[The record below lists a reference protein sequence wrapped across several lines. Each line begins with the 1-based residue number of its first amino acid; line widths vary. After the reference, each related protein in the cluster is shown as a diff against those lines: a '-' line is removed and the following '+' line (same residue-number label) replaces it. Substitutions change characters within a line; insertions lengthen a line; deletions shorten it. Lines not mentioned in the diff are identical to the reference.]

1 MVDILELSGTGRPHN
16 EADRLKALRD
26 LGVVDTAPE
35 VEFDALVRAAA
46 LVCGT
51 PISLITLVEQDRQW
65 FKANYGLPGVTETSR
80 DISFCAHA
88 IYGEG
93 LMEVE
98 DATLDDRFADNPLV
112 TEGPQFRFYAGVPL
126 SLASGQNVG
135 TLCVVDD
142 KPRTLTPHQREI
154 LTHLACAATRALE
167 SRLALDRKHE
177 LLVVQSRAASIITN
191 SVDAIVT
198 VGLDGTIQLWNAA
211 AEVMFGYRAEQAI
224 GQPHSLV
231 MVPGTGEDWRQG
243 GTHETVRQTSKGTIL
258 PVSVSSGPVYSEAGE
273 IIGKTEIIRD
283 ISDGVSVKRE
293 LIKERERLQHI
304 IEATETGTW
313 EWNIQTGETRF
324 NQRWAQF
331 IGSTLEKLAPVSIQT
346 WADRT
351 HPDDLKLSQPL
362 LQQHFDGQSGVY
374 KAETRMRHA
383 EGHWVW
389 MLDRGKVITRTDS
402 GKPEWMFGTRQDI
415 TARRLQEDHLR
426 ESQTFLDRTGRVAGV
441 GGWQVDLASGK
452 IVWSDETC
460 RIHGVEPGYV
470 PQMDEAINFYAPE
483 ARPTIQAAVE
493 KSMQTGEGWD
503 LELPF
508 IKADGQRIWVR
519 AVGGAEFEG
528 GSAVRLSGAFQDIS
542 EQVEQRVAL
551 ELLSDRQA
559 VATENGRIG
568 IWDVDLESGTSH
580 YSEMWCGLL
589 GYTRSEMG
597 NSGTKWLEFVHPDD
611 RERALTADRDH
622 IAGKSPFFEEQF
634 RMRHRDGSWVWILD
648 RGKVVRRDG
657 DGKPIRMIGTHID
670 ITSQKLAEQEQ
681 FLLAE
686 RVKIATDSGGIG
698 IWDYDLLTDEVTWDS
713 WMYRLFGLPCGEGGP
728 ALDIWRRH
736 IHPDDT
742 DRVAIALRQ
751 TIEGAVPLEEEH
763 RIIHPDNSVHHI
775 RLSAKVIA
783 DPTGSATQLIGAA
796 WDVTNARKMAL
807 QLEEQHELLRVT
819 LHSIGDAVMT
829 TSADGCVE
837 WLNPVAEKMTGWTT
851 VEAKGQP
858 SHCVFNIVHEET
870 RQSAQDPIEACLR
883 MTSVVGLDHDTMLIA
898 RDGREFSIEDS
909 AAPIRNS
916 EGEILGVV
924 LVFHDVSEQR
934 RMSRE
939 MRHRAT
945 HDPLTGLINRAEFD
959 RRLTS
964 LFEKSQFDDAPNALL
979 YIDLDQFKI
988 VNDSCG
994 HAVGDLLL
1002 KQVSKLLSETVR
1014 SGDTLARLGGDE
1026 FAVLLTMCSIE
1037 NATRIAQKMCDR
1049 MSDFRFTH
1057 DGKRFRVGTSIGLVP
1072 VDATMP
1078 SVASILQAADSACYA
1093 AKEAGRNRVQIWAD
1107 SDKAMAARSG
1117 QMRWASRI
1125 EHALDED
1132 GFVLFAQDIRPVT
1145 GPVGGRHAELL
1156 IRMKNE
1162 DGSLIQPGAFLPA
1175 AERFNLASRIDRW
1188 VLSHAIE
1195 WVASR
1200 AKSPDLE
1207 MISINLSGQ
1216 SVGDRSFHV
1225 NAMAMLEAAGEEVCS
1240 RLCFE
1245 ITETAAITN
1254 LADATSFIEQVRN
1267 IKVRVALDDFG
1278 AGASSFGYLK
1288 RFPVDYLK
1296 IDGQFIRDL
1305 IDDPLNDATVRCFV
1319 EVARVL
1325 GIKTVAE
1332 YVGNDAVLSK
1342 LAEIGVDYAQGF
1354 HLHKPE
1360 PLLA

>member
-1 MVDILELSGTGRPHN
+1 MVDILELAPTDKALA
-16 EADRLKALRD
+16 EDKRLKALRN
-26 LGVVDTAPE
+26 LGVLDTAPE

-65 FKANYGLPGVTETSR
+65 FKANYGLSGVTETSR

-88 IYGEG
+88 IYVEG

-98 DATLDDRFADNPLV
+98 DASLDARFAGNPMV
-112 TEGPQFRFYAGVPL
+112 TGGPEVRFYAGVPL

-135 TLCVVDD
+135 TLCVIDD

-167 SRLALDRKHE
+167 SRIALAREHD
-177 LLVVQSRAASIITN
+177 LLVVQSRAASIINN

-198 VGLDGTIQLWNAA
+198 VGLDGIIQLWNAA
-211 AEVMFGYRAEQAI
+211 AEEMFGYRTEQAI

-231 MVPGTGEDWRQG
+231 LVPGTGEDWRQG
-243 GTHETVRQTSKGTIL
+243 GTHETCRQTRRGTIL
-258 PVSVSSGPVYSEAGE
+258 PVSVSSGPVFSETGE
-273 IIGKTEIIRD
+273 IIGRTEIIRD
-283 ISDGVSVKRE
+283 ISDSVSVKRK
-293 LIKERERLQHI
+293 LIQERQRFQYI
-304 IEATETGTW
+304 IEATEAGTW
-313 EWNIQTGETRF
+313 EWNFQTGEARF
-324 NQRWAQF
+324 NERWAE
-331 IGSTLEKLAPVSIQT
+331 IMGYTLEELAPVSMQT
-346 WADRT
+346 WKDLV
-351 HPDDLKLSQPL
+351 HPDDLEKANRMLHE
-362 LQQHFDGQSGVY
+362 HFDGKIGVY
-374 KAETRMRHA
+374 KIEVRARHKD
-383 EGHWVW
+383 GHWVW
-389 MLDRGKVITRTDS
+389 LLDRGKVFTRTDD
-402 GKPEWMFGTRQDI
+402 GKPEWMFGTQQDI
-415 TARRLQEDHLR
+415 TERKLQQDQLR
-426 ESQTFLDRTGRVAGV
+426 ASETFLDRTGRAVGV
-441 GGWQVDLASGK
+441 GGWQIDLASGK
-452 IVWSDETC
+452 IVFSDETC
-460 RIHGVEPGYV
+460 RIHGVEPSYV
-470 PQMDEAINFYAPE
+470 PHLDEAINFYAPE
-483 ARPTIQAAVE
+483 ARPSVQAAVQ
-493 KSMQTGEGWD
+493 KSMETGEGWD
-503 LELPF
+503 FELPF
-508 IKADGQRIWVR
+508 IKAGGERIWVR
-519 AVGGAEFEG
+519 AVGTAEFEG
-528 GSAVRLSGAFQDIS
+528 DRPVRLSGAFQDIS
-542 EQVEQRVAL
+542 DQVEQRIAL
-551 ELLSDRQA
+551 ERLRDRQLA
-559 VATENGRIG
+559 ATENGQIG
-568 IWDVDLESGTSH
+568 IWDADLTTATTH
-580 YSEMWCGLL
+580 YSDMWCGLL
-589 GYTRSEMG
+589 GYTREEVGDSPEI
-597 NSGTKWLEFVHPDD
+597 WLEFVHPTDK
-611 RERALTADRDH
+611 ERLRTADHDH
-622 IAGKSPFFEEQF
+622 IADKTPFFEEQF
-634 RMRHRDGSWVWILD
+634 RMLHKDGSWIWILD
-648 RGKVVRRDG
+648 RGRVIARDE
-657 DGKPIRMIGTHID
+657 DGKPTRMIGTHID
-670 ITSQKLAEQEQ
+670 ITKQKQAEQQQ

-686 RVKIATDSGGIG
+686 RIKVATDSGGIG
-698 IWDYDLLTDEVTWDS
+698 IWDYDLAEDVLIWDE
-713 WMYRLFGLPCGEGGP
+713 WMYRLYAVPEREGER
-728 ALDIWRRH
+728 ASEIWRQH
-736 IHPDDT
+736 VHPDDI
-742 DRVAIALRQ
+742 DRVERALRQ
-751 TIEGAVPLEEEH
+751 AIVEGVPLEEEH
-763 RIIHPDNSVHHI
+763 RIIHPDQSVHHI
-775 RLSAKVIA
+775 RISAKVVV
-783 DPTGSATQLIGAA
+783 DPAGKSTRLIGAV
-796 WDVTNARKMAL
+796 WDVTHTRQMAL
-807 QLEEQHELLRVT
+807 ELQEQHELLRVT

-829 TSADGCVE
+829 TDADGNVE
-837 WLNPVAEKMTGWTT
+837 WLNPVAERMTGWTT
-851 VEAKGQP
+851 AEAKGRP
-858 SHCVFNIVHEET
+858 SHIVFNIVHEET
-870 RQSAQDPIEACLR
+870 GQSAQDPIKGCLQV
-883 MTSVVGLDHDTMLIA
+883 TDVVGLDHDTMLIA

-916 EGEILGVV
+916 DGGILGVV

-959 RRLTS
+959 RRLTNV
-964 LFEKSQFDDAPNALL
+964 FEKAQLEDAPNALL

-994 HAVGDLLL
+994 HAVGDILL
-1002 KQVSKLLSETVR
+1002 KQVSKLISETVR

-1026 FAVLLTMCSIE
+1026 FAVLLEQCSIE

-1049 MSDFRFTH
+1049 MSDFRFVH

-1093 AKEAGRNRVQIWAD
+1093 AKEAGRNRVQVWAD

-1125 EHALDED
+1125 ERALDED
-1132 GFVLFAQDIRPVT
+1132 GFVLFVQDIRPVS
-1145 GPVGGRHAELL
+1145 GPVAGRHAELL
-1156 IRMKNE
+1156 IRMKND

-1188 VLSHAIE
+1188 VLSHAID

-1200 AKSPDLE
+1200 ANAPGLE
-1207 MISINLSGQ
+1207 VISINLSGQ

-1225 NAMAMLEAAGEEVCS
+1225 NAIAMLEAAGEEVCS

-1254 LADATSFIEQVRN
+1254 LADATSFIDQVRK

-1360 PLLA
+1360 PLLS